1 MIRKNNVFFELT
13 LWCLVFYVLC
23 FIAKLILLNP
33 FCFLAG
39 DGELLLGVP
48 KVKLIRNDR
57 REGTKMACSMQP
69 DLAFCSLLLLS

>member
-1 MIRKNNVFFELT
+1 MPCF
-13 LWCLVFYVLC
+13 LC
-23 FIAKLILLNP
+23 FVLYCKINIVKSFL
-33 FCFLAG
+33 FLAG

-57 REGTKMACSMQP
+57 REGTKMAYSMQP

>member
-1 MIRKNNVFFELT
+1 MFCALLQNQ
-13 LWCLVFYVLC
+13 
-23 FIAKLILLNP
+23 LLNP

-69 DLAFCSLLLLS
+69 DLTFCSLILLS